1 MKILIVMNY
10 RPNWG
15 GLTGAVEELVKSLK
29 GEGFCVDIAST
40 RGRIRDRIKSI
51 ANILRIAPHY
61 NFIMATGCGYHGFF
75 PIFIGVI
82 VAKIYRKKVLVDF
95 HEGYPA
101 PFMSRLGR
109 IIKLFL
115 GNIPVTVASKYLFD
129 IFNGIGKYTLK
140 GTSKTF
146 LTTETSQG
154 KVPSS
159 PTKLAN
165 EVSCKYKFNVSLIP
179 YHFHYEDFPKR
190 EKPFSW
196 NKKIMWVGTF
206 QFMYNPET
214 ALKACEIVLKKRDDI
229 EFHFFGDGPLLGKLK
244 KKYAHPKIIFNGFIP
259 RSDLLK
265 EYQQYCAFLNSSFGD
280 NFPLRLVEAGFN
292 KLLIISVNYGGT
304 SSIYSDKECLFFEK
318 GNYQELAQH
327 ILKVLDNPTVYDS
340 FRINM
345 YNKIM
350 TFTWDNARE
359 KWLSFLKA

>member
-1 MKILIVMNY
+1 
-10 RPNWG
+10 
-15 GLTGAVEELVKSLK
+15 
-29 GEGFCVDIAST
+29 
-40 RGRIRDRIKSI
+40 
-51 ANILRIAPHY
+51 
-61 NFIMATGCGYHGFF
+61 
-75 PIFIGVI
+75 
-82 VAKIYRKKVLVDF
+82 
-95 HEGYPA
+95 
-101 PFMSRLGR
+101 
-109 IIKLFL
+109 
-115 GNIPVTVASKYLFD
+115 
-129 IFNGIGKYTLK
+129 
-140 GTSKTF
+140 
-146 LTTETSQG
+146 
-154 KVPSS
+154 
-159 PTKLAN
+159 
-165 EVSCKYKFNVSLIP
+165 
-179 YHFHYEDFPKR
+179 
-190 EKPFSW
+190 
-196 NKKIMWVGTF
+196 MWVGTF